1 MAKIEKFNE
10 LKDLINGLEAD
21 ADKFYNKANSAAG
34 TRVRKGLQDVKNLAQ
49 EIRLEIQA
57 AKNKETK

>member
-21 ADKFYNKANSAAG
+21 ADKFYTKANSAAG
-34 TRVRKGLQDVKNLAQ
+34 TRLRKGLQDIKNLAQ
-49 EIRLEIQA
+49 VIRVEIQTS
-57 AKNKETK
+57 KNKEE

>member
-21 ADKFYNKANSAAG
+21 ADKFYTKANSAAG
-34 TRVRKGLQDVKNLAQ
+34 TRLRKGLQDIKNLAQ
-49 EIRLEIQA
+49 VIRVEIQT
-57 AKNKETK
+57 AKNKEE